1 MLELLVFPKKGE
13 RHPLSLFFVGLL
25 YSSIAFLLVKFIFSK
40 DVVLSSNSG
49 MMIVMF
55 TCLLSIIFFFFAL
68 RLDEKTN
75 IRDRSE
81 GMAMRDD
88 WKVLKMLLYLFLGFI
103 VGFLVWQ
110 LVFPGQVEFNSQM
123 QTYCVINKPLQYQD
137 CLDSYKIGDT
147 LQNIPKGIKG
157 NFLSIFSNNILVT
170 IVLLFASLLF
180 GAGVIFI
187 IAWNASIIASVIAFS
202 AQYNFSQ
209 IPLWFAKFML
219 HGIPEVAGYF
229 LIAMAGGISSFAIT
243 SYFREKLSQESLMR
257 VIRRALWLVIIGI
270 ILLAIAALIEV
281 YVSSLI

>member
-1 MLELLVFPKKGE
+1 MFPKKGE
-13 RHPLSLFFVGLL
+13 RHPLWLFFVGLL

-55 TCLLSIIFFFFAL
+55 TSLLSIIFFFFAL

-75 IRDRSE
+75 IKDKTDGR
-81 GMAMRDD
+81 AIRDD

-110 LVFPGQVEFNSQM
+110 LVFPGQMTFNSQM
-123 QTYCVINKPLQYQD
+123 QTYCVMNKPLQYQD
-137 CLDSYKIGDT
+137 CLDSYKIGNT
-147 LQNIPKGIKG
+147 LDGIQRGVSG
-157 NFLSIFSNNILVT
+157 NFTGILSNNIIVT
-170 IVLLFASLLF
+170 IVILFASLLF

-209 IPLWFAKFML
+209 VPLWVARFMI
-219 HGIPEVAGYF
+219 HGIPEIAGYF
-229 LIAMAGGISSFAIT
+229 LVAMAGGISSFAIN
-243 SYFREKLSQESLMR
+243 SYFKGNLSNDGLFK
-257 VIRRALWLVIIGI
+257 VVRRALWLIVISVII
-270 ILLAIAALIEV
+270 LVIAALLEV
-281 YVSSLI
+281 YVSARI